1 MENSLFWLPDKMT
14 GKSVSLPGN
23 KKVEVDI
30 YERNIEAD
38 IRKLKSRLKLLI
50 SARNHMQ
57 DKLDCL
63 KRILQNASF
72 LVQKRCI
79 QRKTPRILIL
89 KYGNR
94 NFLTKTCVNES
105 SWPPHIQ
112 KL

>member
-1 MENSLFWLPDKMT
+1 MT

-63 KRILQNASF
+63 KKNPPNASF
-72 LVQKRCI
+72 LVQKDVFRE
-79 QRKTPRILIL
+79 RLRG
-89 KYGNR
+89 Y
-94 NFLTKTCVNES
+94 
-105 SWPPHIQ
+105 
-112 KL
+112 